1 MFRIFTALLLLAS
14 GPLCA
19 TDFHVATNGDDKNPG
34 TQEKPF
40 ATLERARDA
49 VRASRAGKPYAEA
62 TLAARVVLHG
72 GTYRLP
78 KTLLLEPVDSGLTIV
93 NAPGEAV
100 VLSGIGRL
108 VPGRDKEAG

>member
-1 MFRIFTALLLLAS
+1 MMNFHQTLLAALLTAPLALLSA
-14 GPLCA
+14 A
-19 TDFHVATNGDDKNPG
+19 DFHVATNGDDKNPG

-72 GTYRLP
+72 G
-78 KTLLLEPVDSGLTIV
+78 
-93 NAPGEAV
+93 
-100 VLSGIGRL
+100 
-108 VPGRDKEAG
+108 